1 MPIQPR
7 DPAEPEINDVT
18 DWSTEQQ
25 QSGQASQQTQNTN
38 VNTNEILEESNE
50 DGSVQYVIEKESGW
64 ADIEDTFDDGV
75 SDSQMS
81 SILTNLTGGIFGM
94 PYQFMEEVD
103 PMPDGSE
110 FGEKYLQKI
119 VSVMPVLFIS
129 PGEPAFMQGYS
140 DEDRNNVAR
149 LYESS
154 NNASINDVIK
164 GKTNGKFYTFV
175 SRFNEY
181 VKYVNVM
188 VRGLSNLMGMGDERY
203 FNGTGRRSKLK
214 AFNLNDMLNENFQ
227 SLFNANTSVAFYL
240 DAETSISENFSNST
254 TESMLSSKVNQMSD
268 LAKEINFLT
277 TSINTG
283 STYDAITNAL
293 GDTANTLADGL
304 GGIPLAGGVLD
315 KLAYGIN
322 TIISGGKM
330 VFPEI
335 WSTSEYSRSYNITIK
350 LRSPDYDALSILL
363 NIYIPLCCLI
373 CLAGSHQM
381 GVDAN
386 GYVSP
391 FLVRATYKSIF
402 NCEMGIITSLDI
414 QKGAEDKWNGLGM
427 PTSVDVTVTIKDLY
441 STMFLSNSTAGLLNN
456 TSQLDYMALMAGL
469 DMNKDWIA
477 RRAKLAIQLG
487 VNGIPGA
494 IPSAWN
500 MFKTGANKTV
510 GKFLNKTVGADTRFN
525 L

>member
-1 MPIQPR
+1 MSLPVIVAGTGIIKENQNQQP
-7 DPAEPEINDVT
+7 
-18 DWSTEQQ
+18 
-25 QSGQASQQTQNTN
+25 QTQDQSDQNNRIDTEEVLKEQDDANNT
-38 VNTNEILEESNE
+38 T
-50 DGSVQYVIEKESGW
+50 YVIEKEEGW
-64 ADIEDTFDDGV
+64 TDILSEFDGSV
-75 SDSQMS
+75 SDGEMS
-81 SILTNLTGGIFGM
+81 KILTNLTGGIFGM

-103 PMPDGSE
+103 PSSNGSE
-110 FGEKYLQKI
+110 FGDKYLQKI
-119 VSVMPVLFIS
+119 VSVMPIMFIS
-129 PGEPAFMQGYS
+129 PGEPSFMAGYS
-140 DEDRNNVAR
+140 DDDRRAVSELYKSSGDINVD
-149 LYESS
+149 
-154 NNASINDVIK
+154 DVVR
-164 GKTNGKFYTFV
+164 GDVNGKFYTFV
-175 SRFNEY
+175 SRFDRY
-181 VKYVNVM
+181 TKYVNVM
-188 VRGLSNLMGMGDERY
+188 VRGLSNFLGMGNENYYD
-203 FNGTGRRSKLK
+203 GTGNRSKLK
-214 AFNLNDMLNENFQ
+214 QFNLNNILNSDFQ
-227 SLFNANTSVAFYL
+227 SLFNANTSIAFYL

-254 TESMLSSKVNQMSD
+254 TESMLSSKVNQLSD
-268 LAKEINFLT
+268 QARELNFLT
-277 TSINTG
+277 NNIG
-283 STYDAITNAL
+283 AGATYDAIKTAL
-293 GDTANTLADGL
+293 GDTSNALADGMSGISFA
-304 GGIPLAGGVLD
+304 GGIMD

-335 WSTSEYSRSYNITIK
+335 WSSSEYSRSYNITIK

-414 QKGAEDKWNGLGM
+414 QKGGEDKWNGLGM

-441 STMFLSNSTAGLLNN
+441 STMFISDTVAGLLNN

-487 VNGIPGA
+487 VNGPA
-494 IPSAWN
+494 SSIPSAWN

-510 GKFLNKTVGADTRFN
+510 GKLLNKTLLADNRFN
-525 L
+525 M